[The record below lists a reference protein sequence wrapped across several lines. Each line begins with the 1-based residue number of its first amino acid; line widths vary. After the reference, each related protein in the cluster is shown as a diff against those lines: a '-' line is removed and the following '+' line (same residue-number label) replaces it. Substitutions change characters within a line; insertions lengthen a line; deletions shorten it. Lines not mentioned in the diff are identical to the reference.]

1 MTEQQK
7 KMLERG
13 GLDCQPAHVKSRR
26 VLFQIV
32 EGSMMFLSNR
42 LMPLASFC
50 RTVTVSSVENCQ
62 EYSERMGSRQGLSK
76 HKNRDDNL
84 SHSRGSEN
92 GDNKSNLRRIF
103 EVESENFEYPWDV
116 P

>member
-1 MTEQQK
+1 
-7 KMLERG
+7 MLERG
-13 GLDCQPAHVKSRR
+13 GARLPTSSHVNSRR
-26 VLFQIV
+26 VLFQII

-62 EYSERMGSRQGLSK
+62 EYSERMRRQGLSK
-76 HKNRDDNL
+76 HKNRDDIL
-84 SHSRGSEN
+84 SYSRGSGN

-103 EVESENFEYPWDV
+103 EIESEKFDYPWDV